1 MDHLTSASGVT
12 PVVSLAPQDA
22 SASPSVHP
30 QANALVN
37 DRVCSGETA
46 GVAASP
52 TASLSSSS
60 PPATPARCRVA
71 YMMSR
76 FPKIT
81 ETFILFEM
89 LAVERL
95 GVEVEVYPLLK
106 ARNTATHP
114 EGATVWGKFLELLR
128 PPARQAAMHPEA
140 KPFVARAHYSPLIS
154 PAILWANLVLL
165 ALHPLRYCGALATF
179 IRTNLGSLN
188 YLLGGLVL
196 FPKTVYLARHMQR
209 NGVTH
214 LHAHFGNHPAAMAWV
229 VHRLVGIPYSFTA
242 HGADIQVDQHMLR
255 EKVMEASFVATISNY
270 NVEFLVE
277 HCGEDARRRIRVV
290 RCGVDTEVFHPQPKT
305 AAAADQ
311 DLEAGRERSLRIVC
325 VGTLYEVKGHAYLIE
340 ACELLA
346 QSGFDFECRLVGDG
360 PLLSELRERVQR
372 AGLAERVLFLG
383 RRTRDEIAALLRESD
398 VLVAP
403 SIPTSSGRRE
413 GIPVVL
419 MEAMASGLAVVGSD
433 ISGIPELIDHGVNG
447 QLCPPRDAKALADQL
462 RSLAADRETLR
473 KMGEAARAK
482 VLREYH
488 QPTNAARLIRLFQQ
502 QGEESAC

>member
-1 MDHLTSASGVT
+1 MDNSTSASGLT
-12 PVVSLAPQDA
+12 PSVPLAPRDAFETPRSETPGVDASRLGSPGDRVARAEPTTVVSQS
-22 SASPSVHP
+22 SA
-30 QANALVN
+30 AA
-37 DRVCSGETA
+37 GE
-46 GVAASP
+46 
-52 TASLSSSS
+52 
-60 PPATPARCRVA
+60 TPARCRVA

-95 GVEVEVYPLLK
+95 GVDVEVYPLLK

-114 EGATVWGKFLELLR
+114 EGATVWGKFLEILR

-140 KPFVARAHYSPLIS
+140 KPFVQRAHYSPLIS
-154 PAILWANLVLL
+154 PAIVWANLVML
-165 ALHPLRYCGALATF
+165 ATRPLRYCGALATF
-179 IRTNLGSLN
+179 VRANLGSLN
-188 YLLGGLVL
+188 YLLGGLAL

-209 NGVTH
+209 NGITH

-229 VHRLVGIPYSFTA
+229 VHRMVGIPYSFTA

-255 EKVMEASFVATISNY
+255 EKVMESAFVATISNY

-277 HCGEDARRRIRVV
+277 HCGEDARQRIRVV
-290 RCGVDTEVFHPQPKT
+290 RCGVDTEVFRPRTPGHPVEERT
-305 AAAADQ
+305 ASSSD
-311 DLEAGRERSLRIVC
+311 GRPMRIVC
-325 VGTLYEVKGHAYLIE
+325 VGTLYEVKGHAHLID
-340 ACELLA
+340 ACERLA
-346 QSGFDFECRLVGDG
+346 KSGFDFECRLVGDG
-360 PLLSELRERVQR
+360 PLLGELREQVER
-372 AGLAERVLFLG
+372 AGLTERVLFLG
-383 RRTRDEIAALLRESD
+383 RRTRDEIAQLLRESD

-433 ISGIPELIDHGVNG
+433 ISGIPELIDHEVNG
-447 QLCPPRDAKALADQL
+447 LLCPPRDAVALADQL
-462 RSLAADRETLR
+462 RLLAADRESLR
-473 KMGEAARAK
+473 RMGEAARAK

-502 QGEESAC
+502 LEEESPC